1 MGIVVEWVVTSR
13 GVPSPARPDRV
24 CLVCLRLTPLDL
36 DRPAVEWQEV
46 RSVDRGSACPQG
58 GRDSIAIRTVCLA
71 LGLSGRFLRQ
81 AQSSSVGHP

>member
-1 MGIVVEWVVTSR
+1 MGIVVEGVVTSR
-13 GVPSPARPDRV
+13 GVPSPAGPDRV

-46 RSVDRGSACPQG
+46 RSIDRGSACPEG

-71 LGLSGRFLRQ
+71 LGLLGRFPRQ
-81 AQSSSVGHP
+81 AQSSSMGRP